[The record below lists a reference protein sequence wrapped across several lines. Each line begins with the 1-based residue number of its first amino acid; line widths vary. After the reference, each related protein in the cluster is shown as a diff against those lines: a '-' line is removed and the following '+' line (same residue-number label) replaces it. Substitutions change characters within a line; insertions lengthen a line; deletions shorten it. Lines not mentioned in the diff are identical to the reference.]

1 MGWAN
6 GSELAEML
14 WERIEDLI
22 PEDRRAWMAYQI
34 GDVLEAF
41 DADSLEEV
49 DNLIGHMA
57 QRRAFANLYGAP
69 LYPKTGALISAE
81 GMEWRFNG
89 IRWDLQ

>member
-1 MGWAN
+1 MGWAT

-14 WERIEDLI
+14 WERIGDII
-22 PEDRRAWMAYQI
+22 PEDKRGWVAYQI
-34 GDVLEAF
+34 GDVLEEF

-57 QRRAFANLYGAP
+57 QRRAFAEEYGAP
-69 LYPKTGALISAE
+69 LYPKVGDLLSGD

-89 IRWDLQ
+89 QRWDLQ